1 MSGTQES
8 STARA
13 AAGWRPRLAAGA
25 QVGPPRW
32 DGQQILTDVSV
43 AGQERILR
51 VGLRERMV
59 IDLVD
64 GTRTVPE
71 MGAEI
76 ARQGL
81 PLPEQVIGATVNRLL
96 AFGLV
101 ERPFTMS
108 APTLDAFDRRAAV
121 GADNLSEVWA
131 ARGASARNPF
141 GILAATPVL
150 VLLVAVGIV
159 AVVVGWTSAGSALT
173 AVMAAPPVTGIL
185 PALALAIAWSCGV
198 TLLHEAAHVGTFRT
212 LSGRRARLSVTRLG
226 VVPLMNTQLDGLALL
241 SKGRRLRVV
250 ASGPAL
256 SMAFVAV
263 PCAVFALAGPGSF
276 LGLVAATALLVDLL
290 VVSLAVSFLP
300 NTDGTRLLEVVASV
314 DQLQAVAFRTLTG
327 RYARPRGLPLV
338 TRVLVGA
345 YPFLLAAAV
354 LSLLLVGASALSPAL
369 T

>member
-1 MSGTQES
+1 MSGTQE
-8 STARA
+8 AGAPQA
-13 AAGWRPRLAAGA
+13 AAAWRPRLAAGA
-25 QVGPPRW
+25 QVGPARW
-32 DGQQILTDVSV
+32 DGQQVLTDVSV

-59 IDLVD
+59 LDLVD

-81 PLPEQVIGATVNRLL
+81 PLPEQVVGATVNRLL

-101 ERPFTMS
+101 ERPFAMS
-108 APTLDAFDRRAAV
+108 APTLDAIDRRAAV

-131 ARGASARNPF
+131 VRGGSVRNPF
-141 GILAATPVL
+141 GFLAATPVL
-150 VLLVAVGIV
+150 VLLAAVGIV
-159 AVVVGWTSAGSALT
+159 AVVVGWTSADSAWA
-173 AVMAAPPVTGIL
+173 AVLAAPPVTGIL
-185 PALALAIAWSCGV
+185 PALAIAIAWSCGV
-198 TLLHEAAHVGTFRT
+198 TLLHEGAHVGTFRA

-241 SKGRRLRVV
+241 SRGRRFRVV
-250 ASGPAL
+250 ASGPVV
-256 SMAFVAV
+256 SMALVSV
-263 PCAVFALAGPGSF
+263 PCVVLALASPGSF
-276 LGLVAATALLVDLL
+276 LEVAAATALLVDLL

-338 TRVLVGA
+338 TRVVVVA
-345 YPFLLAAAV
+345 YPFLLVAAV
-354 LSLLLVGASALSPAL
+354 VSLLLAGASALAPAL